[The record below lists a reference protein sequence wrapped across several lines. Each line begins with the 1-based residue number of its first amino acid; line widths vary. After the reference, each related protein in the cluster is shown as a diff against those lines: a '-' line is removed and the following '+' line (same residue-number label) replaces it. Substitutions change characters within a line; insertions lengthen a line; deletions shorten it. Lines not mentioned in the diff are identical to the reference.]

1 MNFLK
6 ELIRMK
12 TLITAGCI
20 AIASASA
27 AEAHPHVFAEAR
39 LEVVIND
46 HGGVDQLRHVWRF
59 DELFSSTVML
69 DFDANADLKLEEDEL
84 AEVGTVI
91 KDSLADYNYFTFVTK
106 DGREISVTPP
116 DVIHADFRDGQ
127 LLLFFAVAPSEKMSL
142 TGDMSFGTY
151 DPTMYTAIEFFTDE
165 DMVIKGDAGA
175 CRREVVRPDADE
187 IIAQNQDMLTEAFF
201 NDPAGNDASKF
212 FATRLQISC

>member
-1 MNFLK
+1 
-6 ELIRMK
+6 MK
-12 TLITAGCI
+12 TLITAGCL

-27 AEAHPHVFAEAR
+27 AGAHPHVFAEAR
-39 LEVVIND
+39 LEVIID
-46 HGGVDQLRHVWRF
+46 DKGGVDQLRHVWRF

-69 DFDANADLKLEEDEL
+69 DFDANADLELADDEL

-106 DGREISVTPP
+106 DGKEISVTPP
-116 DVIHADFRDGQ
+116 DVIHADFQDGQ
-127 LLLFFAVAPSEKMSL
+127 LLLFFAVRPSEKMSL

-151 DPTMYTAIEFFTDE
+151 DPTMYTAIEFFNDE

-175 CRREVVRPDADE
+175 CSRKVIRPDADE
-187 IIAQNQDMLTEAFF
+187 IIAENQDMLTDAFF
-201 NDPAGNDASKF
+201 NDPAGNDSSKF

>member
-1 MNFLK
+1 MNIVK
-6 ELIRMK
+6 DSTRMK

-27 AEAHPHVFAEAR
+27 AWAHPHVFAEAR
-39 LEVVIND
+39 LEVIVND
-46 HGGVDQLRHVWRF
+46 KGGVDQLRHVWRF

-69 DFDANADLKLEEDEL
+69 DFDANADLKLAEDEL
-84 AEVGTVI
+84 AEVGAVI

-116 DVIHADFRDGQ
+116 DVIHADFQDGQ
-127 LLLFFAVAPSEKMSL
+127 LLLFFAVKPSENMSL

-151 DPTMYTAIEFFTDE
+151 DPTMYTALEFFNDE
-165 DMVIKGDAGA
+165 DMVIKGNADA
-175 CRREVVRPDADE
+175 CTRKVVRPDADE

-201 NDPAGNDASKF
+201 NDPAGNDSSKF
-212 FATRLQISC
+212 FATRLQISG